1 MTFKHEVREYVKQK
15 RRLYSNLQTAYL
27 LVLGK
32 GTELVNSKLKSSA
45 KWSNILDKIYVLKL
59 SGEINVIKLKFEDQK
74 YLPLS
79 IHEF

>member
-45 KWSNILDKIYVLKL
+45 KWSNILDKIYV
-59 SGEINVIKLKFEDQK
+59 
-74 YLPLS
+74 
-79 IHEF
+79 